1 MKVKGIK
8 KVVSYYKH
16 MCIGNTLEVYYRLSK
31 NELFDE
37 EFVGDGW
44 INFSD
49 NDNVIVIGFYKKGRD
64 NLTMESLKKDLEK
77 AISRKKVDDEND

>member
-37 EFVGDGW
+37 EFVGGW
-44 INFSD
+44 LD
-49 NDNVIVIGFYKKGRD
+49 KLQR
-64 NLTMESLKKDLEK
+64 
-77 AISRKKVDDEND
+77 